1 VVRWINLALALVL
14 GALLVME
21 LTRSEPTE
29 APGPEKVTL
38 KTTVVREKP
47 GRRARRLEARA
58 GMEEALRK
66 QRELARRPAG
76 LIELEETGRPFR
88 D

>member
-1 VVRWINLALALVL
+1 MVRWINLALALVL

-47 GRRARRLEARA
+47 GRRARRLEAR
-58 GMEEALRK
+58 EEALR
-66 QRELARRPAG
+66 QERERARRPTG
-76 LIELEETGRPFR
+76 LIELDETGRPFR